1 MKNYNELLSKV
12 TTLANN
18 QFVTRITSNNSN
30 FIAFQSYDSVIC
42 IIDCKDKTITFW
54 RDYDYSRTTMKYL
67 SEFLSIYYCVD
78 NYNKKYIQNMI
89 KAWKSAWWFTVIYN
103 DELR

>member
-1 MKNYNELLSKV
+1 MKNYNELTSKV

-18 QFVTRITSNNSN
+18 QFVTRITSNNCD
-30 FIAFQSYDSVIC
+30 FITFQSYDSIVC
-42 IIDCKDKTITFW
+42 IIDYKDKLITFW
-54 RDYDYSRTTMKYL
+54 RDFDYSKTTMKYL
-67 SEFLSIYYCVD
+67 YEFLTVYFCVD

-89 KAWKSAWWFTVIYN
+89 KAWKVAWWFTVIYN

>member
-1 MKNYNELLSKV
+1 MKNYNELFSKV

-30 FIAFQSYDSVIC
+30 FVTFQSYNSIVC
-42 IIDCKDKTITFW
+42 IIDYKDKTINFW
-54 RDYDYSRTTMKYL
+54 KDYDYSRTTMKYL
-67 SEFLSIYYCVD
+67 YEFLTIYFCAD
-78 NYNKKYIQNMI
+78 NYNKKYIQKMI
-89 KAWKSAWWFTVIYN
+89 EDWKTTCWFTVIYN